1 MPISRRGG
9 GGGVAAET
17 LATEAVTYIFAPDA
31 VLPVQC
37 VSPPAEGWLQR
48 LCLAILDDAL
58 KCLGV
63 GGTYGGPR
71 ARARTKDEAWAW
83 VLSDADYCFSFP
95 TVCSV
100 LHLDAGAVRHQ
111 LKHYFAGGALPARLS
126 RQLRQP

>member
-48 LCLAILDDAL
+48 LCLGVLDDAL
-58 KCLGV
+58 RCLGV

-71 ARARTKDEAWAW
+71 ARVRTKEKAWAW
-83 VLSDADYCFSFP
+83 VLSDADYCLSFT

-100 LHLDAGAVRHQ
+100 LHLNAEAVR
-111 LKHYFAGGALPARLS
+111 
-126 RQLRQP
+126 RQLRRSFAGSTQPAGVSRKL